1 MKALTRRLASFLAIT
16 GVVGLEYPNCIN
28 GPLANNTVCDVTA
41 APADR
46 AAALVK
52 AMTVAEKLDN
62 LVEYVFI
69 LRHPQGSQS
78 FMLTRLSLA

>member
-28 GPLANNTVCDVTA
+28 GPLASNTVCDVTA

-62 LVEYVFI
+62 LVEYALI
-69 LRHPQGSQS
+69 LHHPWS
-78 FMLTRLSLA
+78 FWWLV